1 MLQTTP
7 HKHKKDLSQQVH
19 RIGYHFPSYIVDK
32 ACMSLGV
39 QLSHSGQVI
48 RRQQVMLAEPRKRST
63 LKKTRKLRGDRNSSP
78 KSDISQATLDT
89 QAREAIR
96 DLFPKI
102 PERDLHAIVARA
114 FQKGKDRV
122 GTAAE
127 LSLPRRVQLAV
138 VAHIRHVYTDY
149 DKLLKTGSWLEA
161 RARIERAC
169 LDQLAQWRGD
179 DDDDDPNAMEDI
191 LREVIVIPDDD
202 EEDVDGHLGFDRNS
216 LADRQQSVEI
226 VSSHALAHEVQT
238 RPIEY
243 GHSARDGGLDR
254 PPSPESEQETG
265 IQYLGPAQ
273 YILDSRE
280 YQGEDRRGH
289 HRHRAWEEA
298 LDRRRKNPNVSHDM
312 DHRIPLQAPPATI
325 RTPQSGYDN
334 MDSFWRP
341 VAPVQPTL
349 SAHRPQQAKPEVP
362 VYIGESPPRPASLQS
377 FELADSGK
385 RPQAE
390 GVITMKQVSN
400 IY

>member
-1 MLQTTP
+1 
-7 HKHKKDLSQQVH
+7 
-19 RIGYHFPSYIVDK
+19 
-32 ACMSLGV
+32 MSLGV
-39 QLSHSGQVI
+39 QLSQSGQVI
-48 RRQQVMLAEPRKRST
+48 RRQQVMLAEPRKRGT
-63 LKKTRKLRGDRNSSP
+63 LKKKRKTHGDRNGSP
-78 KSDISQATLDT
+78 KSDVSQATLDT

-96 DLFPKI
+96 DLFPRI

-179 DDDDDPNAMEDI
+179 DDEDPNAMEDI

-202 EEDVDGHLGFDRNS
+202 EDDEEGHIEFDRDR

-238 RPIEY
+238 RSLEY
-243 GHSARDGGLDR
+243 SHYARNDGPDR
-254 PPSPESEQETG
+254 LLSPESEQETG
-265 IQYLGPAQ
+265 IRYLGPAL
-273 YILDSRE
+273 YGLDNRE
-280 YQGEDRRGH
+280 QRGEDRRGY

-298 LDRRRKNPNVSHDM
+298 LDRRRRNPDVPHDT
-312 DHRIPLQAPPATI
+312 DNRVPLHTSAAAA
-325 RTPQSGYDN
+325 RTTQSGYDKAE
-334 MDSFWRP
+334 SFWQP
-341 VAPVQPTL
+341 QNVQQTL
-349 SAHRPQQAKPEVP
+349 SAHLPQQARAEMP
-362 VYIGESPPRPASLQS
+362 VYLREPLPRPARLLPL
-377 FELADSGK
+377 ELSDSGR
-385 RPQAE
+385 RPQME
-390 GVITMKQVSN
+390 NMITTMQVSN
-400 IY
+400 TY